1 MWVATIAGY
10 LGIIIAMNVALRV
23 YLLRDVWVRV
33 ASSTTVFRLEAAG
46 NVTAKGDLASA
57 LGEGLAG
64 SLDVVGF

>member
-1 MWVATIAGY
+1 
-10 LGIIIAMNVALRV
+10 
-23 YLLRDVWVRV
+23 V
-33 ASSTTVFRLEAAG
+33 ASSTKVYRLEAAG

>member
-10 LGIIIAMNVALRV
+10 LGIIIAVNVALRV
-23 YLLRDVWVRV
+23 YLLRDIWARV
-33 ASSTTVFRLEAAG
+33 AASTTVYRLEAAG
-46 NVTAKGDLASA
+46 NVVAKGELANA